1 MLVFDK
7 EFVKDFDKLDKS
19 IRDEAE
25 KKIRRLKVNP
35 KDIGKPLKYFSNLYE
50 IHVRMYRIFYV
61 VEELKVKV
69 LVLVI
74 EHKDNTDRY
83 LRQLDKENIR
93 AKFLIF
99 KKLFLTNILS
109 TIYSVKSIF
118 KFFNKRFIHA

>member
-93 AKFLIF
+93 AK
-99 KKLFLTNILS
+99 LS
-109 TIYSVKSIF
+109 
-118 KFFNKRFIHA
+118 NL